1 MFNLA
6 VLVAA
11 AGLLLACRDTEVSVP
26 PLETALEAA
35 FESADVQVVQED
47 TATVLDIHD
56 PAHATLGPEA
66 LEVRL
71 QRVVSV
77 YRQHVTDTTGPG
89 VLLVDL
95 SWTWRSDLFSSR
107 RSVRYRVIRDEGE
120 WVITHAQPK

>member
-6 VLVAA
+6 VLMAA
-11 AGLLLACRDTEVSVP
+11 AGPLLACRDTEVSVP
-26 PLETALEAA
+26 PLEAA
-35 FESADVQVVQED
+35 FESADVQVAQED
-47 TATVLDIHD
+47 TATVLEIHD

-95 SWTWRSDLFSSR
+95 SWTWRSDLFSAR
-107 RSVRYRVIRDEGE
+107 RSVRYRVTRGE
-120 WVITHAQPK
+120 RH